1 MANLGLSGRGKFLE
15 IDNIHVMRSSL
26 DSLIEAC
33 ATAEPPRQGAATA
46 VDYAA
51 YRPTPELESR
61 IEKSRWLHHVQQ
73 VLVGTDG
80 VVDKVHD
87 NSDFIYLF
95 IYLFLERGFFS
106 HHFGLH
112 HIRHGRRCGGRRGAR
127 KSPPKMGLFK
137 ELRRLKLYSTP
148 HAPYAMIY
156 LIPMLI
162 LC

>member
-95 IYLFLERGFFS
+95 FPREGVFFS
-106 HHFGLH
+106 PFWAASHSARTALWGST
-112 HIRHGRRCGGRRGAR
+112 RCT
-127 KSPPKMGLFK
+127 KIPPKNGTFQRITQAQAL
-137 ELRRLKLYSTP
+137 
-148 HAPYAMIY
+148 
-156 LIPMLI
+156 
-162 LC
+162 